1 MAMGQDF
8 RTVTR
13 TGAEAVGIDAGLRQY
28 MLRVYNYMTGGLA
41 LTGII
46 AYVIGTNEAMLAAVY
61 GSPLIWVAML
71 SPLAI
76 VFFFSFRI
84 NSMSATTA
92 QVTYWLFAALMGVSS
107 AYIFALYIAADIA
120 RVFFIT
126 AIMFGAMSLYGYTT
140 KKDLSGCG
148 SFLLMGVIGLI
159 VAIIVNLF
167 LQSTAMTFA
176 ISVIGVLI
184 FTGLTAYD
192 TQNIKQWYSE
202 YDEGGV
208 MTKKAIFGALILYID
223 FINMFKFLLSL
234 LANRE

>member
-1 MAMGQDF
+1 
-8 RTVTR
+8 
-13 TGAEAVGIDAGLRQY
+13 
-28 MLRVYNYMTGGLA
+28 
-41 LTGII
+41 
-46 AYVIGTNEAMLAAVY
+46 
-61 GSPLIWVAML
+61 ML

-107 AYIFALYIAADIA
+107 AYIFALYVAADIA

-140 KKDLSGCG
+140 KKDLSGWG

-234 LANRE
+234 LASRE